1 MTMPRVRIADDSLSV
16 GRLSIAFQRTLR
28 IPDDGRSYPLPP
40 GLGAFPL
47 RRVKDFARRVP
58 AAWRERG
65 GYFIP
70 MYQRE
75 ALWISFHGERWRPNA
90 VKVGV
95 GGVNAIS
102 GQPWDERLRRRAQ
115 DYVVVPDQPW
125 LDGINAGPNVIRQ
138 FVAMPLGQGITVE
151 GQVTGAEEEGGMQI
165 TVVQPKPGRF
175 PDRPPRASRR
185 WHGSSMMICESAPA
199 FGAMGLAAG
208 GRMEQ
213 KIYPDLYGKDTWDAT
228 GTTTVHVHIVNSD
241 AYHAITGEQP
251 PPTPISAA
259 TYNAFGLPWFA
270 LYDEDL
276 GDVPAPA
283 ILRRVKS
290 IAAMGQ

>member
-16 GRLSIAFQRTLR
+16 GRLSITFQRTLR

-75 ALWISFHGERWRPNA
+75 ALWISFRGERWRPNA

-185 WHGSSMMICESAPA
+185 WHGSSMMVCESAPA
-199 FGAMGLAAG
+199 YQEMGLAAG

-213 KIYPDLYGKDTWDAT
+213 KIYPDLYGKDTWDPT
-228 GTTTVHVHIVNSD
+228 GTTTMHVHIVNSD

-276 GDVPAPA
+276 GDVPAPVV
-283 ILRRVKS
+283 LRRVKS

>member
-125 LDGINAGPNVIRQ
+125 LDGINAGPDVIRQ

-185 WHGSSMMICESAPA
+185 WHGSSMMVCESAPA

-276 GDVPAPA
+276 GDVAAPA

>member
-16 GRLSIAFQRTLR
+16 GRLSITFQRTLR

-75 ALWISFHGERWRPNA
+75 ALWISFRGERWRPNA

-102 GQPWDERLRRRAQ
+102 GQPWDERLRRRAHSLLPPKRPAHHKA
-115 DYVVVPDQPW
+115 V
-125 LDGINAGPNVIRQ
+125 R
-138 FVAMPLGQGITVE
+138 TVS
-151 GQVTGAEEEGGMQI
+151 QTAA
-165 TVVQPKPGRF
+165 
-175 PDRPPRASRR
+175 PRAALHAS
-185 WHGSSMMICESAPA
+185 HT
-199 FGAMGLAAG
+199 AAQAD
-208 GRMEQ
+208 GRCC
-213 KIYPDLYGKDTWDAT
+213 
-228 GTTTVHVHIVNSD
+228 
-241 AYHAITGEQP
+241 HA
-251 PPTPISAA
+251 
-259 TYNAFGLPWFA
+259 
-270 LYDEDL
+270 
-276 GDVPAPA
+276 
-283 ILRRVKS
+283 
-290 IAAMGQ
+290 

>member
-1 MTMPRVRIADDSLSV
+1 MTMPRVRIADDSLAV
-16 GRLSIAFQRTLR
+16 GRLSITFQRTLR
-28 IPDDGRSYPLPP
+28 IPDDGRCYPLPP
-40 GLGAFPL
+40 GLGAFSL

-115 DYVVVPDQPW
+115 DYLVVPDQPW

-185 WHGSSMMICESAPA
+185 WHGSSMMICESAPTYQE
-199 FGAMGLAAG
+199 MGLAAG

-213 KIYPDLYGKDTWDAT
+213 KIYPDLYGKDTWDPT

-276 GDVPAPA
+276 VDVPAPA

-290 IAAMGQ
+290 LAAMGQ